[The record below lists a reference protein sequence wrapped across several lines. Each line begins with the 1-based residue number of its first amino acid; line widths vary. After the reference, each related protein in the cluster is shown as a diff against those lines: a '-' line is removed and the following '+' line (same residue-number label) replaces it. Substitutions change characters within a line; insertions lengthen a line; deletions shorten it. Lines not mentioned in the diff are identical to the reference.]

1 MKRGSKMRQK
11 KEKQKQSKKKK
22 THIPFRLNVLF
33 FVVFLLFSAIIIQ
46 LGKVQ
51 IIDGETYRNEVNKK
65 EDVTVSTPVPRG
77 KMFDRE
83 GKPIVN
89 NKPLRTVTY
98 TKMKGV
104 DSKEVLKVARGLA
117 QLIEMPQED
126 MDKLTETDKK
136 DFWMQL
142 NEERAAK
149 KVTKD
154 DENTFRERKIEGKD
168 LDKKVEELRRER
180 ITQEELNELSKEDI
194 EVLAIKSKM
203 NAGYKMTPQIVK
215 KDVSQN
221 EYAVVSERLSS
232 LPGVDTTVDWEREYP
247 NDKILRSVLGS
258 VSSENEG
265 LPREQLDYYLVR
277 DYNRNDRIG
286 KSYIEKQYEDALHG
300 TKEQS
305 KNITDKAGNII
316 RTEKVTKGKSGN
328 NLILTVDM
336 DLQKKVEESLEKNL
350 RAFHSSEPMMDR
362 AFVVMM
368 NPKNGQIL
376 SLAGKKIVNKDGG
389 MQIEDYALGTMIS
402 SYELGSTVKGAT
414 VLTGYQTEAIKPYT
428 HFFDAPMFFKGSSK
442 PKKSW
447 KDFGDIDDLRALQVS
462 SNVYMFN
469 TALKIAGVDYVA
481 NNPLDIKQDAFNKMR
496 YYFRQFGLGVP
507 TGIDL
512 PNESIGQIGRTDNI
526 PGFLLDYAIGQ
537 YDTYTPLQ
545 LVQYMSTIANGGYR
559 MKPQIVQEIREQPNR
574 PEEVGKVIKS
584 MEPVV
589 LNRVDMDLTYINH
602 VKEGFRRVFQE
613 ADGTGTGTFKG
624 LPYKPAG
631 KTGTAE
637 TVYGGESDIG
647 RDENNNRKKCYN
659 LTLAGYAP
667 YDADPEVAFSVV
679 VPWVNNDKSGINSAI
694 GKEILDAYF
703 DLKAQR
709 SGVSA
714 VPVAQQPNNVQ

>member
-1 MKRGSKMRQK
+1 MKQK
-11 KEKQKQSKKKK
+11 KEKKKKKK

-33 FVVFLLFSAIIIQ
+33 FIVFLLFSTIIIQ

-77 KMFDRE
+77 KIFDRE
-83 GKPIVN
+83 GKAIVE

-98 TKMKGV
+98 TKMNGV
-104 DSKEVLKVARGLA
+104 DGKEMLKIARELA
-117 QLIEMPQED
+117 KLIEMPQED
-126 MDKLTETDKK
+126 MDKLTDTDKK

-142 NEERAAK
+142 NAKRAAE

-154 DENTFRERKIEGKD
+154 EESKLREQKVEGKE
-168 LDKKVEELRRER
+168 LDKKVEKLRRER
-180 ITQEELNELSKEDI
+180 ITQEELNTLTKEDI

-203 NAGYKMTPQIVK
+203 TAGYKMTPQIIK
-215 KDVSQN
+215 KDVTPN
-221 EYAVVSERLSS
+221 EYAVISERLVVF
-232 LPGVDTTVDWEREYP
+232 PGVDTTVDWEREYP

-258 VSSENEG
+258 VSSANEG
-265 LPREQLDYYLVR
+265 LPKEQLNYYLVR
-277 DYNRNDRIG
+277 DYNRNDRVG
-286 KSYIEKQYEDALHG
+286 KSYIEKQYEDTLHG

-305 KNITDKAGNII
+305 KNITDKEGNIV
-316 RTEKVTKGKSGN
+316 RTEKVKKGKSGN
-328 NLILTVDM
+328 NLTLTVDM

-350 RAFHSSEPMMDR
+350 KAFHPSEPMMDR

-376 SLAGKKIVNKDGG
+376 SIAGKKLVNKDEEL
-389 MQIEDYALGTMIS
+389 QIEDYALGTMTS

-414 VLTGYQTEAIKPYT
+414 LLTGYQTGAIKPYT
-428 HFFDAPMFFKGSSK
+428 HFFDAPMFFKGSPK

-469 TALKIAGVDYVA
+469 TALKIAGIDYVP
-481 NNPLDIKQDAFNKMR
+481 NNPLDIKQEVFNKMR
-496 YYFRQFGLGVP
+496 YHFIQFGLGVS

-512 PNESIGQIGRTDNI
+512 PNESAGQRGKTDNI

-545 LVQYMSTIANGGYR
+545 LAQYISTIANGGYR
-559 MKPQIVQEIREQPNR
+559 MKPQIVQEIREQPNK
-574 PEEVGKVIKS
+574 PEDIGKVIQS
-584 MEPVV
+584 MEPVI
-589 LNRVDMDLTYINH
+589 LNRVDMDISYINQ

-613 ADGTGTGTFKG
+613 ADGTGTGTFKN

-647 RDENNNRKKCYN
+647 RDEKNNRKKCYN

-703 DLKAQR
+703 ELKSKRFNANPVPVEQPNKAQ
-709 SGVSA
+709 
-714 VPVAQQPNNVQ
+714 